1 MTGLARK
8 ALLSLGL
15 LAVAGAPALAQAPAQ
30 PRNPAVACGGDL
42 ATFLAGI
49 KAEAIAKGIPADAA
63 ERALAGAAIDQKV
76 LSRDRA
82 QGVFKQTF
90 TEFSKR
96 TVSKSRLD
104 IGARKM
110 REYAEVFAR
119 AEQEFGVPAPVI
131 TAFWAMET
139 DFGAVQGDF
148 NTLNALVTLAHDC
161 RRPEMFRPQ
170 LLAAIEMVQHGDL
183 DPATT
188 TGAWAG
194 EIGQVQMLPEDI
206 IAYGIDGD
214 GDGHVNLKTSSP
226 DAILTAA
233 KFIQSLG
240 FKAGEPWIQ
249 EVRVPDQLPWEK
261 TGLQPGMTA
270 GDWFALGVTPRDGNT
285 SNSALE
291 ASLVLPQG
299 RKGAAFLT
307 YPNFNI
313 YLEWNQSF
321 IYTTSA
327 AYFATRLAGAPPLS
341 AGQPGTRARRRRDEG
356 PADPIAGTWSRRR
369 QDRRDPRLG
378 HACCAAEGTA
388 ETRASRGRLGNAKS
402 PGGALRAFG
411 VLLRRLFGPGKF
423 GQNGMPDLS

>member
-1 MTGLARK
+1 MRK
-8 ALLSLGL
+8 TLLSLGL
-15 LAVAGAPALAQAPAQ
+15 LALVGNSPALAQTQPQDAAP
-30 PRNPAVACGGDL
+30 VACGGDL
-42 ATFLAGI
+42 ASFLEGV
-49 KAEAIAKGIPADAA
+49 KADAVARGIPADTAD
-63 ERALAGAAIDQKV
+63 RALAGAAIDQKV
-76 LSRDRA
+76 LGRDRA

-104 IGARKM
+104 IGAAKM
-110 REYAEVFAR
+110 REYADVFAR
-119 AEQEFGVPAPVI
+119 AEREFGVPAPVI

-148 NTLNALVTLAHDC
+148 NTRNALVTLAHDC

-170 LLAAIEMVQHGDL
+170 LLAAIEMVRHGDL
-183 DPATT
+183 DPAAT

-206 IAYGIDGD
+206 IAYGVDGD
-214 GDGHVNLKTSSP
+214 GDGHVDLKKSAP

-240 FKAGEPWIQ
+240 FKAGQPWIQ
-249 EVRVPDQLPWEK
+249 EVSIPDQLPWEK

-270 GDWFALGVTPRDGNT
+270 GDWFALGVQPRDGNT
-285 SNSALE
+285 AHGALA

-299 RKGAAFLT
+299 RKGVAFLT

-327 AYFATRLAGAPPLS
+327 AYFATRLAGAPAYQ
-341 AGQPGTRARRRRDEG
+341 AGSPEPGLGDTEMKALQEKLQALGHDVGKIDGILGAGTRTALQKEQLKLG
-356 PADPIAGTWSRRR
+356 LPADGWATPEV
-369 QDRRDPRLG
+369 L
-378 HACCAAEGTA
+378 
-388 ETRASRGRLGNAKS
+388 NA
-402 PGGALRAFG
+402 L
-411 VLLRRLFGPGKF
+411 
-423 GQNGMPDLS
+423 

>member
-1 MTGLARK
+1 MTRGTRRS
-8 ALLSLGL
+8 LLSLALFTL
-15 LAVAGAPALAQAPAQ
+15 LASTAQAQDTTAPATQATA
-30 PRNPAVACGGDL
+30 ACGGDL
-42 ATFLAGI
+42 SAFLDGVKTEALARGI
-49 KAEAIAKGIPADAA
+49 PAEAID
-63 ERALAGAAIDQKV
+63 RALAGAAIDQKV

-90 TEFSKR
+90 TEFSTR
-96 TVSKSRLD
+96 TVSKARLD

-110 REYAEVFAR
+110 KEYAAVFDR
-119 AEQEFGVPAPVI
+119 AQSEFGVPAAVI
-131 TAFWAMET
+131 TAFWALET

-148 NTLNALVTLAHDC
+148 NTRNALVTLAHDC
-161 RRPEMFRPQ
+161 RRPELFRPQ
-170 LLAAIEMVQHGDL
+170 LIAAIEMVQHGDL

-206 IAYGIDGD
+206 IAFGVDGD
-214 GDGHVNLKTSSP
+214 GDGHVKLKDSSP

-249 EVRVPDQLPWEK
+249 EVSVPDTLPWEK

-285 SNSALE
+285 AFPQLA
-291 ASLVLPQG
+291 ASVVIPQG
-299 RKGAAFLT
+299 HKGVAFMT

-327 AYFATRLAGAPPLS
+327 AYFATRLNGAPPYD
-341 AGQPGTRARRRRDEG
+341 AGNPETGLGDDEMKALQTRLQTLGHDVGKIDGILGSGTRAALQKEQQRLG
-356 PADPIAGTWSRRR
+356 MPADGWAT
-369 QDRRDPRLG
+369 QAVL
-378 HACCAAEGTA
+378 
-388 ETRASRGRLGNAKS
+388 NA
-402 PGGALRAFG
+402 L
-411 VLLRRLFGPGKF
+411 
-423 GQNGMPDLS
+423 

>member
-1 MTGLARK
+1 MTATARK
-8 ALLSLGL
+8 ALLSLGF
-15 LAVAGAPALAQAPAQ
+15 LAIAGAPALAQAPAQ
-30 PRNPAVACGGDL
+30 PGNPAAACGGDL
-42 ATFLAGI
+42 GSFLEGV
-49 KAEAIAKGIPADAA
+49 KAEAVAKGIPADVAD
-63 ERALAGAAIDQKV
+63 RALAGAAIDQKV

-104 IGARKM
+104 IGAQKM
-110 REYAEVFAR
+110 REYADVFAR

-148 NTLNALVTLAHDC
+148 NTRDALVTLAHDC

-183 DPATT
+183 DPAAT

-206 IAYGIDGD
+206 IAYGVDGD
-214 GDGHVNLKTSSP
+214 GDGHVNLKKSSP

-240 FKAGEPWIQ
+240 FKPGEPWFQ
-249 EVRVPDQLPWEK
+249 EVRVPEQLPWEK

-270 GDWFALGVTPRDGNT
+270 GDWFALGVAPRDGNT
-285 SNSALE
+285 SNSGLE

-307 YPNFNI
+307 YPNFKI

-327 AYFATRLAGAPPLS
+327 AYFATRLAGAPPYQQGNPEPGLGDAEMKALQTRLQALGHDVGKIDGILGS
-341 AGQPGTRARRRRDEG
+341 GTRAALQKEQLKLG
-356 PADPIAGTWSRRR
+356 IPADGWAT
-369 QDRRDPRLG
+369 
-378 HACCAAEGTA
+378 
-388 ETRASRGRLGNAKS
+388 
-402 PGGALRAFG
+402 PGLLEAL
-411 VLLRRLFGPGKF
+411 
-423 GQNGMPDLS
+423 